1 MRNPPFV
8 PRMYLFHKLNGFI
21 LIDFLFLFTGDRN
34 SSTIH
39 DHVILPKQLTDE
51 FYSTWTQCY
60 EELFH
65 ASLSPKYVPRKD
77 STTSLSSKVN
87 KRNKYGEL
95 HHSVSELNL
104 AAQFT
109 NDGYTS
115 SLASTRSRNNKRMN
129 RLSLDVS
136 HMSLDFN
143 DDHFYRRH
151 QRHLSDSDSTM
162 RNVKCMPTP
171 VVDKTNFSKLFGAI
185 NGRKKA
191 YKLPDTPP

>member
-1 MRNPPFV
+1 M
-8 PRMYLFHKLNGFI
+8 
-21 LIDFLFLFTGDRN
+21 
-34 SSTIH
+34 
-39 DHVILPKQLTDE
+39 ILPKQLTDE

-77 STTSLSSKVN
+77 STASLSSKVN
-87 KRNKYGEL
+87 KRNKYGGPL

-115 SLASTRSRNNKRMN
+115 SLASTRSRNNNKRMN

-136 HMSLDFN
+136 NMNLDFN

-162 RNVKCMPTP
+162 RNAKCMPTP
-171 VVDKTNFSKLFGAI
+171 VVDKTNFSRFFGAI

-191 YKLPDTPP
+191 YKLATDTPSTS